1 MDFQSG
7 VRARLLADTTIL
19 AGVVNR
25 VYWGERPQGTA
36 YPAIV
41 LQTISD
47 PRPAHLKDYDGAR
60 STLVQMDVMATTYKA
75 ALDIAR
81 AGIAALK
88 EPETISGKIFGPAF
102 VDSQRDTVEPSGTS
116 NIHRQSVDLNI
127 RHTGD

>member
-7 VRARLLADTTIL
+7 VRARLLADATV
-19 AGVVNR
+19 AASAPNR
-25 VYWGERPQGTA
+25 VFWGERPQGTV

-47 PRPAHLKDYDGAR
+47 PRPANLKDYDGAR

-75 ALDIAR
+75 AVELAR
-81 AGIAALK
+81 AAIAALK
-88 EPETISGKIFGPAF
+88 EPETISGKAFGPTF
-102 VDSQRDTVEPSGTS
+102 VDSQRDTVEPSGTT

-127 RHTGD
+127 RHIGD